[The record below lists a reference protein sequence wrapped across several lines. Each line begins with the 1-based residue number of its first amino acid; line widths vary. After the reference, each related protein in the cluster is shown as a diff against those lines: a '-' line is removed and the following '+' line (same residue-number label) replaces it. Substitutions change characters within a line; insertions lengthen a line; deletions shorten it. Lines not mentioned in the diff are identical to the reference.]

1 MRNRPPPTSAI
12 SNLLYAAISL
22 LSLACPQEPAVV
34 PASVAESSPQEA
46 PEIGSAGPAD
56 WVRWERLG
64 RSLLSPDGRWLAHEV
79 RRGDGSA
86 ELRLRV
92 LATDST
98 EVFEE
103 GSGPE
108 FSDDAAWLAYRRG
121 HSEEEREALEK
132 KKKPVENGLGIFDLI
147 RGERSEV
154 DGVSSFGFDATGH
167 YLAMRRYGQKGE
179 ETGADLVVR
188 DMRTGLDAHFGRVGS
203 YAWSDEGSL
212 LAMTVD
218 APDQVGNGLSV
229 YDAAAGVR
237 RVLDSGEADY
247 AGLTWR
253 EDSSDLAVMRSVAW
267 EDDEDTSQIVLAWR
281 AADQQGAKALR
292 YDLLEDE
299 SQSGDQRVVTN
310 AGLRWSADGKV
321 LYFGTKAWEDKPA
334 KLDAIETEEDEEEPN
349 AVTQGAG
356 AADAEKPSADD
367 DSDKAKKPKSLSDR
381 NAEAPDV
388 EVWHANDVDIV
399 PLQKRTASRDEN
411 DSTLCA
417 LWIDEGKLVVLDT
430 DTLEVRPLE
439 STRWALGEDESPY
452 LEEQRF
458 SATQLDLYRVDVA
471 TGATDLL
478 QERVKLRYA
487 GDPTGRR
494 ILFVRDDHIWAH
506 DLETNQAVNLTN
518 ELDVAFTDREQST
531 LTTQKPPYGVASWTA
546 DGESVFLYSRY
557 DIWLFQV
564 DGSGVERLTTG
575 ADQAIRHRI
584 APVAA
589 DLDDEEYTDLARG
602 TYVSLYG
609 DLTKQSGYAWLDE
622 SGCEHRVFIDAN
634 VSGLRQAADAPVFV
648 HSQQRFDDSP
658 DLFVSG
664 PSLADTVQASATNP
678 FQDEYTWGKSEL
690 VTYENATGESLQGA
704 LYYPAGYE
712 EGKTYP
718 MVVYIYEERSQN
730 LHRYV
735 VPSERSPYNA
745 AVFTSAGYFVFEPD
759 IVYRAQNP
767 GVSAVEC
774 VVPAVREVLSRGMVD
789 ADRVG
794 LMGHSWG
801 AYQTAFIVTQTDLFS
816 AGVAGAPLTNMM
828 SMSMSIYW
836 NSGQTDAWIFHESQG
851 RMDRPFWDDVDT
863 YIRNSPIFSVDDL
876 ETPLLMTF
884 GDKDGA
890 VDWHQGVEFYNAA
903 RLARSPLVMLVY
915 PGENHGLRRK
925 PNQLDYHSRVFDW
938 FEHHLKGEEADDWI
952 DKGVSWLD
960 QKKAL
965 EDKGSDD

>member
-1 MRNRPPPTSAI
+1 M
-12 SNLLYAAISL
+12 LYAAISL
-22 LSLACPQEPAVV
+22 LSFACPQEPAIV
-34 PASVAESSPQEA
+34 PVSEPVSEKDSSPGEA
-46 PEIGSAGPAD
+46 PEVSSAGPAD

-121 HSEEEREALEK
+121 ISEEDREALEK
-132 KKKPVENGLGIFDLI
+132 KKKPAENGLGLFDLI

-154 DGVSSFGFDATGH
+154 DRVSSYGFDATGR

-179 ETGADLVVR
+179 SNGADLVVR
-188 DMRTGLDAHFGRVGS
+188 DMQTGLDAHFGRVGS
-203 YAWSDEGSL
+203 YAWSDDGSL
-212 LAMTVD
+212 LAMTID
-218 APDQVGNGLSV
+218 APDQVGNGVSV
-229 YDAAAGVR
+229 YDASAGVR

-281 AADQQGAKALR
+281 AADQAGAKTLR

-299 SQSGDQRVVTN
+299 TQSGDQRVVTN
-310 AGLRWSADGKV
+310 AGLRWSTDGKV

-334 KLDAIETEEDEEEPN
+334 ELDAPEPEEEEEEAAKPDPDGSGD
-349 AVTQGAG
+349 AAG
-356 AADAEKPSADD
+356 DSEEPIKED
-367 DSDKAKKPKSLSDR
+367 DSAKPKKAKSLSERSD
-381 NAEAPDV
+381 EAPEV
-388 EVWHANDVDIV
+388 EVWHADDVDIV

-411 DSTLCA
+411 ESVLCA
-417 LWIDEGKLVVLDT
+417 LWIDEGKLVSLDS
-430 DTLEVRPLE
+430 DTLDVRPLD
-439 STRWALGEDESPY
+439 STRWALGEDENPY

-458 SATQLDLYRVDVA
+458 SATQMDLYRVDVA
-471 TGATDLL
+471 TGAADLL

-494 ILFVRDDHIWAH
+494 ILYVLDDHIWAH
-506 DLETNQAVNLTN
+506 DLDANQAVNLTKDV
-518 ELDVAFTDREQST
+518 DVAFTNREQST

-546 DGESVFLYSRY
+546 DGEAVFLYSRY

-564 DGSGVERLTTG
+564 DGSGAKRLTTG
-575 ADQAIRHRI
+575 ADSAVRHRI

-589 DLDDEEYTDLARG
+589 DPDDEEYTDLARG
-602 TYVSLYG
+602 TFVSLYG
-609 DLTKQSGYAWLDE
+609 DRTKKSGYAWLDE
-622 SGCEHRVFIDAN
+622 SGCEHRVFVDAN
-634 VSGLRQAADAPVFV
+634 VSGLRQAADAPVLV

-664 PSLADTVQASATNP
+664 PSLADAAQASETNP
-678 FQDEYTWGKSEL
+678 FQSEYTWGSAEL
-690 VTYENATGESLQGA
+690 VDYENAAGEKLQGA

-735 VPSERSPYNA
+735 VPSERSPYNS

-789 ADRVG
+789 PDRVG

-801 AYQTAFIVTQTDLFS
+801 AYQTAFIVTQTDLFA

-925 PNQLDYHSRVFDW
+925 PNQLDYHARVFDW

-952 DKGVSWLD
+952 SKGVSWLD

-965 EDKGSDD
+965 EAKGSDD